1 LYTLAT
7 IGLTPLLLLR
17 WLWRNKSKQDLW
29 VACKQKLGFVPWR
42 LSKSNPI
49 WIHAVSV
56 GEVKAIS
63 PLVKKIL
70 EDYPQISILVTT
82 TTVTGAEI
90 ANLEFGARVSH
101 FYFPIDLPSVL
112 SRFLSRVNPK
122 VLILVETELWPNLL
136 KMCNAKRIPACIVN
150 GRMSPT
156 SYKNYLKAGVITAPA
171 FETLS
176 IVLAQTEE
184 YAEWYQ
190 KLGVNPSS
198 ISIVGNLKFDIQ
210 IGEQSFFR
218 ARELRE
224 RLGLTS
230 KKVMCFGSFR
240 KGEEPFIIE
249 TMINL
254 RVLIPEVVFILA
266 PRHLENISF
275 VAKLVVSSGFSLSY
289 QSTVRPKEF
298 FDVLVVD
305 TLGHLLSFYAVSDVA
320 FVGGSMLPYGGQ
332 NVLEP
337 IAVKVPAIT
346 GAFTFNFG
354 EICEELLA
362 REALVKVSNSFQL
375 CRTAEILLA
384 SRELALAQSSRAT
397 EVMENS
403 KGATKLTL
411 EALKPFVC

>member
-1 LYTLAT
+1 M
-7 IGLTPLLLLR
+7 LLLR
-17 WLWRNKSKQDLW
+17 WLWRNKSKPDLW
-29 VACKQKLGFVPWR
+29 VACKQKLGFPPWC
-42 LSKSNPI
+42 LSQSSPI

-63 PLVKKIL
+63 PLVKKVL
-70 EDYPQISILVTT
+70 EDYPQLSVLVTT

-90 ANLEFGARVSH
+90 ANLEFGTRVSH
-101 FYFPIDLPSVL
+101 LYFPIDLPSVL
-112 SRFLSRVNPK
+112 SRFISRVNPK

-136 KMCNAKRIPACIVN
+136 KMCDTKGIPTCIVN

-156 SYKNYLKAGVITAPA
+156 SYKNYLKARVITTPA

-176 IVLAQTEE
+176 IVLAQTEK

-198 ISIVGNLKFDIQ
+198 ISTVGNLKFDVEV
-210 IGEQSFFR
+210 GEQSFSR
-218 ARELRE
+218 ARVLRE

-240 KGEEPFIIE
+240 EGEESFILE

-254 RVLIPEVVFILA
+254 RALMPEVVFILA
-266 PRHLENISF
+266 PRHLESISF
-275 VAKLVVSSGFSLSY
+275 VTNLVMSSGFSLSY
-289 QSTVRPKEF
+289 QSTVRPKEN

-337 IAVKVPAIT
+337 IAVKVPVIT
-346 GAFTFNFG
+346 GTFTFNFS

-362 REALVKVSNSFQL
+362 RDALLKVSNALQL
-375 CRTAEILLA
+375 SKAAEILLA
-384 SRELALAQSSRAT
+384 SRDLALAQSSRAT
-397 EVMENS
+397 QVMENS